1 MNRIIAAFI
10 LLIVFASTLFAVKKP
25 DWIEKH
31 PISSIYYIGIGVAQK
46 EKDNRDYIQK
56 AKDKALKEI
65 ASEITITIS
74 SEVISK
80 IIEKS
85 GVIEE
90 DFKSQIRS
98 TTEAA
103 LEGYELVDTWEDKKE
118 YWVYYRLSKV
128 LYEEQK
134 REKINKAISLS
145 LDLFSKARNNLK
157 DRNIEKALLFYLQS
171 LNPIADYI
179 GEPLETNFQDTT
191 IFLENEIYFSLQN
204 ILGNSELQPLTK
216 ELNAKIGQAVKK
228 PIEVSAV
235 YFDQNGNDIKI
246 SNFPITFSFLKGSGD
261 LMKNIR
267 TDKNGIGR
275 CKISKISSQDKFQI
289 VQAELDISS
298 LLPQDSTSI
307 IYRDIIKSL
316 PIPNAKIILNVSG
329 LSIFVDAQE
338 LNFGKQI
345 DVPYI
350 EPKVKEILSE
360 KGFIFVDEIPDA
372 DFMLK
377 INAQSREGSKVY
389 NMYSAFVDVTVSV
402 IDVCSSDEINKI
414 SLSNI
419 KGIDLDNNKAGLKAF
434 ENAAQ
439 KVSKEILPILL
450 P

>member
-1 MNRIIAAFI
+1 MNRIITVLI

-56 AKDKALKEI
+56 AKNNALKEI

-74 SEVISK
+74 SEVISR
-80 IIEKS
+80 IVEKS
-85 GVIEE
+85 GVLEE
-90 DFKSQIRS
+90 DFKSLIRS
-98 TTEAA
+98 TTEAQ
-103 LEGYELVDTWEDKKE
+103 LEGYELIDTWEDENE
-118 YWVYYRLSKV
+118 YWVYYRLSKS

-145 LDLFSKARNNLK
+145 LDLFSKAKINLI
-157 DRNIEKALLFYLQS
+157 DRKIEKALLFYLQS

-179 GEPLETNFQDTT
+179 GEPLVTNFQDTT

-204 ILGNSELQPLTK
+204 ILGNSELHPLTK
-216 ELNAKIGQAVKK
+216 ELNVKIGQAVKK
-228 PIEVSAV
+228 PVEVSAV
-235 YFDQNGNDIKI
+235 YFDQNGNEIKI
-246 SNFPITFSFLKGSGD
+246 NNLPITFSFIRGSGD
-261 LMKNIR
+261 LMKNTR
-267 TDKNGIGR
+267 TDKNGIGK
-275 CKISKISSQDKFQI
+275 CIISKISSPDKFQI

-345 DVPYI
+345 DVSYI

-360 KGFIFVDEIPDA
+360 SGFIFVDEIHDA

-377 INAQSREGSKVY
+377 INAQSREGSKLY
-389 NMYSAFVDVTVSV
+389 NMYSAYVDVTVSV
-402 IDVCSSDEINKI
+402 IDVRSGDEINKI

>member
-10 LLIVFASTLFAVKKP
+10 LLIVFSSTLFAVKKP

-46 EKDNRDYIQK
+46 EKDTRDYIQK
-56 AKDKALKEI
+56 AKNNALKEI

-103 LEGYELVDTWEDKKE
+103 LEGYELVDTWEDKKA
-118 YWVYYRLSKV
+118 YWIYYRLSKA
-128 LYEEQK
+128 LYEEK
-134 REKINKAISLS
+134 KKEKINKAISLS
-145 LDLFSKARNNLK
+145 LDLFSKAKTNLK
-157 DRNIEKALLFYLQS
+157 DRKIEKALLFYLQS

-204 ILGNSELQPLTK
+204 ILGNSELHPLTK

-228 PIEVSAV
+228 PVEISAV
-235 YFDQNGNDIKI
+235 YFDQSGNEIKI
-246 SNFPITFSFLKGSGD
+246 INLPITFSFIRGSGD
-261 LMKNIR
+261 LMKSIR
-267 TDKNGIGR
+267 TDKNGVGG
-275 CKISKISSQDKFQI
+275 CKISKISSQDKIQI
-289 VQAELDISS
+289 IQAELDISS

-316 PIPNAKIILNVSG
+316 PIPNAKIVLNVSG
-329 LSIFVDAQE
+329 LSIFVDAKE

-350 EPKVKEILSE
+350 EPEVKEILSE
-360 KGFIFVDEIPDA
+360 NGFIFVDEIHNA

-389 NMYSAFVDVTVSV
+389 NMYSAYVDVTVSV
-402 IDVCSSDEINKI
+402 IDVFSGDEINKI

-419 KGIDLDNNKAGLKAF
+419 KGIDLDNIKAGLKAF

>member
-1 MNRIIAAFI
+1 MNRVITEFI
-10 LLIVFASTLFAVKKP
+10 LLIVFASTLFAAKKP
-25 DWIEKH
+25 DWIEKY

-46 EKDNRDYIQK
+46 EKDTRDYIQK
-56 AKDKALKEI
+56 AKNNALKEI

-74 SEVISK
+74 SEVINK
-80 IIEKS
+80 IVEKS
-85 GVIEE
+85 GVLEE
-90 DFKSQIRS
+90 DFKSLIRS
-98 TTEAA
+98 TTEAQ
-103 LEGYELVDTWEDKKE
+103 LEGYELIDTWEDEKE
-118 YWVYYRLSKV
+118 YWVYYRLSKA
-128 LYEEQK
+128 LYEEK
-134 REKINKAISLS
+134 KKEKINKAISLS
-145 LDLFSKARNNLK
+145 LDLFSKAKINLK

-179 GEPLETNFQDTT
+179 GETLETNFQDTT

-204 ILGNSELQPLTK
+204 ILGNSELHPLTK

-228 PIEVSAV
+228 PVEVSAV
-235 YFDQNGNDIKI
+235 YFDQNGNEIKI
-246 SNFPITFSFLKGSGD
+246 NNLPITFSFIRGSGE

-267 TDKNGIGR
+267 TDKNGVGR
-275 CKISKISSQDKFQI
+275 CKISKISSPDKFQI
-289 VQAELDISS
+289 VQIELDISS

-329 LSIFVDAQE
+329 LSIFVDAHE

-350 EPKVKEILSE
+350 EPEVKEILSE
-360 KGFIFVDEIPDA
+360 NGFIFVDEIHDA

-402 IDVCSSDEINKI
+402 IDVFSGDEINKI